1 MQSKYFPELQM
12 KTRKIKRITT
22 SSILNKLIPSLMYD
36 FLMVVLLWVVALLL
50 PHLPDWTEGNPE
62 YFSNIS
68 HQTMFQIPMVKKMN
82 SDVREDFLFS
92 FSRFSDQ

>member
-12 KTRKIKRITT
+12 KKGTIKRITT
-22 SSILNKLIPSLMYD
+22 PSILNKPFSSLMYD
-36 FLMVVLLWVVALLL
+36 SLMVVFLWDVSSLL
-50 PHLPDWTEGNPE
+50 PHLSDWTEGNPE

-68 HQTMFQIPMVKKMN
+68 HQKNFQIPMVKKMN
-82 SDVREDFLFS
+82 SDVHEDFLFS